1 MKYCW
6 KFLSIA
12 ALAVS
17 TSPVIATE
25 DAKDTVA
32 TVDSSSKEAEARK
45 LPNQVYQQ
53 PVYHG
58 GYGGKKGGSDYDYG
72 GDYDYS
78 SGYDYSY
85 GGKKGG
91 YYGGKKGGYYY
102 TAPHSD
108 YDYDYA
114 TAGKSGGKGG
124 KSGYGPVTPVHPPII
139 VGKAGKS

>member
-91 YYGGKKGGYYY
+91 YTIGHPHPQPQQSYYGGKKGGYTTQYHVPPVLVAKGY
-102 TAPHSD
+102 IPPPKHV
-108 YDYDYA
+108 
-114 TAGKSGGKGG
+114 GKGG
-124 KSGYGPVTPVHPPII
+124 Y
-139 VGKAGKS
+139 